1 MFQQSLTF
9 SAIVAQ
15 LRKLCQE
22 KQTGTLYFLE
32 NGHLLG
38 QASLRDGEIISL
50 MAKKKHGTDALS
62 CLLDIQ
68 NGGIAFAPGTLSATR
83 MALPPTAEIL
93 AILDSFIS
101 HGAATH
107 SNSLPS
113 SAPPALTAIAQTV
126 LEQTLKEFI
135 GPIAN
140 MVCADHFRGATTLAA
155 AIDALADEI
164 PNPKAAA
171 QFRERVQRRLQ

>member
-62 CLLDIQ
+62 CLLD
-68 NGGIAFAPGTLSATR
+68 LS
-83 MALPPTAEIL
+83 LIH
-93 AILDSFIS
+93 IS
-101 HGAATH
+101 WWGPRCWA
-107 SNSLPS
+107 S
-113 SAPPALTAIAQTV
+113 SV
-126 LEQTLKEFI
+126 L
-135 GPIAN
+135 
-140 MVCADHFRGATTLAA
+140 
-155 AIDALADEI
+155 
-164 PNPKAAA
+164 
-171 QFRERVQRRLQ
+171 

>member
-1 MFQQSLTF
+1 MC
-9 SAIVAQ
+9 I
-15 LRKLCQE
+15 
-22 KQTGTLYFLE
+22 
-32 NGHLLG
+32 
-38 QASLRDGEIISL
+38 RDS
-50 MAKKKHGTDALS
+50 
-62 CLLDIQ
+62 
-68 NGGIAFAPGTLSATR
+68 
-83 MALPPTAEIL
+83 
-93 AILDSFIS
+93 
-101 HGAATH
+101 
-107 SNSLPS
+107 SLPS